1 MENSEM
7 KKSHVGVWSL
17 AIAIG
22 AFILASVAL
31 CFKTSKLSQLISSN
45 KTNQEQI
52 IEEPNMVETESVP
65 TIQEIL
71 DGREHIKE
79 CQRID
84 SVFLTMPDVI
94 LIDILLQHGT
104 SLSNSDIVTI
114 YESNRERYN
123 NVMSGARVQQY
134 KDSLDKYNNTKDT
147 AFVQRE

>member
-1 MENSEM
+1 MENLET
-7 KKSHVGVWSL
+7 KKSHVGRLSL
-17 AIAIG
+17 VIAIASL
-22 AFILASVAL
+22 FL
-31 CFKTSKLSQLISSN
+31 TSMLLYLNRNEVSQLISSN

-71 DGREHIKE
+71 DGREYIKE

-114 YESNRERYN
+114 YESNKERYN
-123 NVMSGARVQQY
+123 NVKSGAMIQQF
-134 KDSLDKYNNTKDT
+134 KDSLYKIKEHKDT
-147 AFVQRE
+147 IPIQRE

>member
-1 MENSEM
+1 MENLET
-7 KKSHVGVWSL
+7 KKSHVGVWAL
-17 AIAIG
+17 AIAII
-22 AFILASVAL
+22 ALILASVAFCL
-31 CFKTSKLSQLISSN
+31 KTSKLSQLISSD

-71 DGREHIKE
+71 DGREYIKE

-114 YESNRERYN
+114 YESNKERYN
-123 NVMSGARVQQY
+123 NVKSGAMIQQF
-134 KDSLDKYNNTKDT
+134 KDSLYKIKEHKDT
-147 AFVQRE
+147 IPIQRE